1 MVVVVV
7 YRLRRVIVRLARR
20 RFLLLSLLF
29 VVLWLLGALLFWAA
43 EGPGVS
49 FWTSLYWAL
58 ITMATVGY
66 GDVVPHTSEG
76 RVVAGLTA
84 IFGIATYTLLVS
96 TLADYFME
104 ATVRAAMGLGVLHGK
119 RIIVVGEGPVCEE
132 AVDELV
138 ANGLAEEAGWLRESQ
153 PREEPPIDYIVGEIG
168 ERSLRRAGV
177 ESAEHVVICYE
188 DDSKNIHASALVR
201 KLNPRA
207 RITTL
212 VKDRVARDIL
222 AMLGVDHILPLSI
235 LGRLLVSSTFEPGVA
250 RFIADATS
258 ARGQADLVEIP
269 GKGRTVG
276 EIEEREGV
284 RGIAV
289 MSREGRLRP
298 ARREERLG
306 EGETLIALRAREEH
320 EATG

>member
-1 MVVVVV
+1 MVVVLV
-7 YRLRRVIVRLARR
+7 YRLRRVIVRLVRR

-29 VVLWLLGALLFWAA
+29 VLLWLLGGGLFWAV
-43 EGPGVS
+43 EGVS

-66 GDVVPHTSEG
+66 GDVVPHTAMG

-104 ATVRAAMGLGVLHGK
+104 ATVRAAMGLGVLRGK
-119 RIIVVGEGPVCEE
+119 RIVVIGEGPVCEE

-138 ANGLAEEAGWLRESQ
+138 ANGLGEEAGWLRESQ
-153 PREEPPIDYIVGEIG
+153 PREEPPIDYIVGEVS

-177 ESAEHVVICYE
+177 DGAEHVVICYE

-201 KLNPRA
+201 KINPRA

-212 VKDRVARDIL
+212 VKDRAARDIL
-222 AMLGVDHILPLSI
+222 AMLGVDYILPLSI
-235 LGRLLVSSTFEPGVA
+235 LGRLLVSSTFEPGVM
-250 RFIADATS
+250 RFLADAAS
-258 ARGQADLVEIP
+258 ARGRADLVEIP
-269 GKGRTVG
+269 GRGRTVR
-276 EIEEREGV
+276 EIEEVEGV

-289 MSREGRLRP
+289 VDGGGRLRP
-298 ARREERLG
+298 AREEERVG
-306 EGETLIALRAREEH
+306 EGESLIALKTREDDE
-320 EATG
+320 G